1 MQLTSEEVRR
11 HDYGI
16 DSVLVA
22 VRSGIRFTFMDMTV
36 VMGCGIVV
44 VWLSIGRM
52 VCRITINAIRHGTAI
67 GQEP

>member
-22 VRSGIRFTFMDMTV
+22 VRSGIRFTIMDMAAG
-36 VMGCGIVV
+36 MGYCIVV
-44 VWLSIGRM
+44 VWLSIGM
-52 VCRITINAIRHGTAI
+52 VCRITINAISHGAAI
-67 GQEP
+67 RQEP